1 MTAETPIETAS
12 AAGPPPSVL
21 ARKRYTTVAI
31 VIHWLIAAAII
42 FQIILGWR
50 MGDEPKGPATYAIFQ
65 LHKSIGI
72 TILLLSLARL
82 AWRLFNKPPPHP
94 VDQPRWETIASQV
107 VHVAFYVIMIGLPV
121 TGWIIVST
129 SKLLIPTVLYGAIPW
144 PHLPFLPEL
153 AAGPKHLWNQ
163 AGMLGHGLLVKTTY
177 LLLALHLGAVAKH
190 QILDRDEVLNHMAP
204 GSKPGWLEPRA
215 WLAAA
220 GLIAVI
226 AAGYLYKPA
235 VKHPKPAAAP
245 VEVAETQAPAPAAA
259 PAAPAAA
266 PAAPAAAPAAPT
278 AAPAAVEPAAPAE
291 PDTALK
297 DPVAWTVTKSST
309 LGFSATWAEDT
320 ITGQFKRWTADI
332 LFSPDALDRSKLT
345 VSIDTSSAATGDDQ
359 RDSSL
364 PSDDFFATAAHPKA
378 TFTASKFRKTGEG
391 KFVADGT
398 LDLRGVKKPVSLSF
412 TLKIDGDT
420 ATARG
425 VTTLDRTAFG
435 VGQGEWASTDQI
447 GAKVKVSFAI
457 TAKKK

>member
-1 MTAETPIETAS
+1 MTAEAPIET
-12 AAGPPPSVL
+12 PSV
-21 ARKRYTTVAI
+21 AGRSPRYTTVAI
-31 VIHWLIAAAII
+31 LLHWLIAAAIL

-82 AWRLFNKPPPHP
+82 AWRLFHRPPPHP
-94 VDQPRWETIASQV
+94 ATQPRWETIASQI
-107 VHVAFYVIMIGLPV
+107 VHVAFYVIMIGLPI

-129 SKLLIPTVLYGAIPW
+129 SKLTIPTVLYGAIPW

-153 AAGPKHLWNQ
+153 AAGPKHLWHEIGEN
-163 AGMLGHGLLVKTTY
+163 GHGLLVKTTY

-190 QILDRDEVLNHMAP
+190 QILDRDEVLGHMAP
-204 GSKPGWLEPRA
+204 GAKPGWLEPRA

-220 GLIAVI
+220 GLIAVV

-235 VKHPKPAAAP
+235 LKAK
-245 VEVAETQAPAPAAA
+245 A
-259 PAAPAAA
+259 PAAPAAIGDA
-266 PAAPAAAPAAPT
+266 QAGTPSAEPATPAAVATAAPT
-278 AAPAAVEPAAPAE
+278 PGTPPTDAPALAPAG
-291 PDTALK
+291 PDDTLK
-297 DPVAWTVTKSST
+297 DPVAWAVTKSST
-309 LGFSATWAEDT
+309 LNFSATWAGDAIE
-320 ITGQFKRWTADI
+320 GQFKRWTADI

-345 VSIDTSSAATGDDQ
+345 VSIDMSSAATGDDQ

-364 PSDDFFATAAHPKA
+364 PSDDFFATAAHPSA
-378 TFTASKFRKTGEG
+378 TFTATKFRKTGEG
-391 KFVADGT
+391 RFVADGT
-398 LDLRGVKKPVSLSF
+398 LDLRGVKKPVSLPF
-412 TLKIDGDT
+412 GLKIDGDT

-447 GAKVKVSFAI
+447 GGKVKVSFAI

>member
-12 AAGPPPSVL
+12 AAGLPPPVQ
-21 ARKRYTTVAI
+21 ARKRYTPPSRYTGVAI
-31 VIHWLIAAAII
+31 ILHWLIAAAIL

-153 AAGPKHLWNQ
+153 AAGPKHLWNE

-190 QILDRDEVLNHMAP
+190 QILDRDEVLGHIAP
-204 GSKPGWLEPRA
+204 GAKPGWLEPRA

-245 VEVAETQAPAPAAA
+245 VEVAETQGPA
-259 PAAPAAA
+259 PAAPASALA
-266 PAAPAAAPAAPT
+266 EPAPT
-278 AAPAAVEPAAPAE
+278 AAPAAAEPAAPAE
-291 PDTALK
+291 PDKALK
-297 DPVAWTVTKSST
+297 DPVAWTVAKSST

-320 ITGQFKRWTADI
+320 ISGQFKRWTADI
-332 LFSPDALDRSKLT
+332 LFSPEALDRSKLT
-345 VSIDTSSAATGDDQ
+345 VSIDMSSAATGDDQ

-364 PSDDFFATAAHPKA
+364 PSDDFFAAATHPKA

-398 LDLRGVKKPVSLSF
+398 LDLRGVKKPVSLPF

>member
-1 MTAETPIETAS
+1 MTAEAPIETPS
-12 AAGPPPSVL
+12 AAGRP
-21 ARKRYTTVAI
+21 ARYTTVAI
-31 VIHWLIAAAII
+31 LLHWLIAAAIV

-65 LHKSIGI
+65 LHKSVGI

-82 AWRLFNKPPPHP
+82 AWRLTHRPPPHP
-94 VDQPRWETIASQV
+94 ATQPRWETIASKI
-107 VHVAFYVIMIGLPV
+107 VHVAFYGIMIGLPL

-129 SKLLIPTVLYGAIPW
+129 SKLTIPTVLYGAIPW

-163 AGMLGHGLLVKTTY
+163 AGLAAHQLLVWLTY
-177 LLLALHLGAVAKH
+177 GLLALHLGAVAKH
-190 QILDRDEVLNHMAP
+190 QILDRDEVLGHMAP
-204 GSKPGWLEPRA
+204 GARPGWLEPRA

-226 AAGYLYKPA
+226 AAGYLLKPA
-235 VKHPKPAAAP
+235 TKAK
-245 VEVAETQAPAPAAA
+245 APAPAAPEVQWRGEPKFTPNPAAETPVAASA
-259 PAAPAAA
+259 PAAIDELVAS
-266 PAAPAAAPAAPT
+266 
-278 AAPAAVEPAAPAE
+278 AE
-291 PDTALK
+291 PDKALK
-297 DPVAWTVTKSST
+297 DPVAWAVAKGST
-309 LGFSATWAEDT
+309 LNFTATWAGDAIE
-320 ITGQFKRWTADI
+320 GQFKRWTADI
-332 LFSPDALDRSKLT
+332 LFSPEALDRSKLT
-345 VSIDTSSAATGDDQ
+345 VSIDMGSAATGDDQ

-364 PSDDFFATAAHPKA
+364 PSGDFFDTASHPKA

-398 LDLRGVKKPVSLSF
+398 LDLRGVRKPVSLPF

-447 GAKVKVSFAI
+447 GGKVKVSFAI

>member
-1 MTAETPIETAS
+1 MTAEAPIETPS
-12 AAGPPPSVL
+12 AAGPS
-21 ARKRYTTVAI
+21 RKRYTTVAI
-31 VIHWLIAAAII
+31 VLHWLIAAAII
-42 FQIILGWR
+42 FQVILGWR
-50 MGDEPKGPATYAIFQ
+50 MGDGPKGATTYAIFQ

-72 TILLLSLARL
+72 TILLLSLGRL

-94 VDQPRWETIASQV
+94 VAQPRWETIASHV

-129 SKLLIPTVLYGAIPW
+129 SKLAIPTVLYGAIPW
-144 PHLPFLPEL
+144 PHLPLLPEL
-153 AAGPKHLWNQ
+153 AAGPKHLWHEI
-163 AGMLGHGLLVKTTY
+163 GEVGHGLLVKTTY
-177 LLLALHLGAVAKH
+177 LLLLLHLGAVAKH
-190 QILDRDEVLNHMAP
+190 QILDRDEVLGHMAP
-204 GSKPGWLEPRA
+204 GARPGFKEPRA

-235 VKHPKPAAAP
+235 VKHA
-245 VEVAETQAPAPAAA
+245 APAPAAPAEVAATEA
-259 PAAPAAA
+259 PVAP
-266 PAAPAAAPAAPT
+266 PTAPT
-278 AAPAAVEPAAPAE
+278 APADATAATPAAEAATSVEA
-291 PDTALK
+291 DKTLK
-297 DPVAWTVTKSST
+297 DPVAWAVAKSST
-309 LGFSATWAEDT
+309 LGFSATWAADT
-320 ITGQFKRWTADI
+320 IEGQFKRWTADI

-345 VSIDTSSAATGDDQ
+345 VSIDMGSAATGDDQ

-364 PSDDFFATAAHPKA
+364 PSGDFFDTAAHPKA

-398 LDLRGVKKPVSLSF
+398 LDLRGVKKPLSLPFS
-412 TLKIDGDT
+412 LKIDGDT

-447 GAKVKVSFAI
+447 GGKVKVSFAI
-457 TAKKK
+457 SAKRK

>member
-1 MTAETPIETAS
+1 MTAETSIETAS
-12 AAGPPPSVL
+12 AAGRPKS
-21 ARKRYTTVAI
+21 YTTVAI
-31 VIHWLIAAAII
+31 ILHWLIAAAII

-50 MGDEPKGPATYAIFQ
+50 MGDGPKGATTYAIFQ

-72 TILLLSLARL
+72 TILLLSLGRL

-94 VDQPRWETIASQV
+94 TGQPRWETIASQV

-129 SKLLIPTVLYGAIPW
+129 SKLTIPTVLYGAIPW

-153 AAGPKHLWNQ
+153 AAGPKHLWHEI
-163 AGMLGHGLLVKTTY
+163 GEVGHGLLVKTTY

-190 QILDRDEVLNHMAP
+190 QILDRDEVLGHMAP
-204 GSKPGWLEPRA
+204 GAKPGWLEPRA

-220 GLIAVI
+220 GLIAVV

-235 VKHPKPAAAP
+235 VKHA
-245 VEVAETQAPAPAAA
+245 APAPAAA
-259 PAAPAAA
+259 PEVVWREQPKFTQNPATEAVGATAPSAAPEVAAS
-266 PAAPAAAPAAPT
+266 
-278 AAPAAVEPAAPAE
+278 AE
-291 PDTALK
+291 PVTALK
-297 DPVAWTVTKSST
+297 DPVAWTVAKSST
-309 LGFSATWAEDT
+309 LGFSATWAGDA
-320 ITGQFKRWTADI
+320 IDGQFKRWTADI

-345 VSIDTSSAATGDDQ
+345 VSIDMSSAATGDDQ

-364 PSDDFFATAAHPKA
+364 PSGDFFDTASHPKA

-398 LDLRGVKKPVSLSF
+398 LDLRGVKKPLSLPFS
-412 TLKIDGDT
+412 LKIDGDT

-457 TAKKK
+457 TARKK

>member
-1 MTAETPIETAS
+1 MTAETSIETAS
-12 AAGPPPSVL
+12 AAGRPKS
-21 ARKRYTTVAI
+21 YTTVAI
-31 VIHWLIAAAII
+31 ILHWLIAAAII
-42 FQIILGWR
+42 FQVILGWR

-72 TILLLSLARL
+72 TILLLSLGRL
-82 AWRLFNKPPPHP
+82 AWRLFNPPPPHP
-94 VDQPRWETIASQV
+94 AAQPRWETIASHV
-107 VHVAFYVIMIGLPV
+107 VHVAFYVIMIGLPI

-129 SKLLIPTVLYGAIPW
+129 SKLSIPTVLYGAIPW
-144 PHLPFLPEL
+144 PHIPFLPEL
-153 AAGPKHLWNQ
+153 AAGPKHAWHQ
-163 AGMLGHGLLVKTTY
+163 VGEIGHGLLVKTTY

-190 QILDRDEVLNHMAP
+190 QILDRDEVLAHMAP
-204 GSKPGWLEPRA
+204 GAKPGFKEPRA

-235 VKHPKPAAAP
+235 VKHAAP
-245 VEVAETQAPAPAAA
+245 K
-259 PAAPAAA
+259 
-266 PAAPAAAPAAPT
+266 
-278 AAPAAVEPAAPAE
+278 PAAPAE
-291 PDTALK
+291 EAAAEAPVEAPASPTAPAAEAVAPVEADSALK
-297 DPVAWTVTKSST
+297 DPVAWTVAKSSA
-309 LGFSATWAEDT
+309 LGFSASWAGDA
-320 ITGQFKRWTADI
+320 IDGQFKRWTADI
-332 LFSPDALDRSKLT
+332 LFSPEALDRSKLT
-345 VSIDTSSAATGDDQ
+345 VSIDMSSAATGDDQ

-364 PSDDFFATAAHPKA
+364 PSGDFFDTASHPKA

-398 LDLRGVKKPVSLSF
+398 LDLRGVKKPLSLPFS
-412 TLKIDGDT
+412 LKIDGDT